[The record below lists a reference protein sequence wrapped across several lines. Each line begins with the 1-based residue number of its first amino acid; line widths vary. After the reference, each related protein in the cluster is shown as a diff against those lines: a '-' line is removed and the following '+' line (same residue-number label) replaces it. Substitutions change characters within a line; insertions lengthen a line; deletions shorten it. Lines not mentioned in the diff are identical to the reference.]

1 MLHTRVQGEVCSD
14 VSTALEFLG
23 AEDWERDRFTRVS
36 TCIVRCG
43 LRKFRRLVEISCPV
57 IGKFIRSVRSLPG
70 YIVDIFRD

>member
-36 TCIVRCG
+36 TCIVRCA

-57 IGKFIRSVRSLPG
+57 IGKFIRSIRSLPG